1 MNPPSRPT
9 SMDQK
14 IFTIGLSVETTSVYL
29 LCCSLA
35 DSGKTIS
42 TKNLLEIWNGTEK
55 ALCDGLETLEKRN
68 IIQKII
74 SDRDVNAAYKLTD
87 VKKWKF

>member
-1 MNPPSRPT
+1 MNPPGQST
-9 SMDQK
+9 SMNQK
-14 IFTIGLSVETTSVYL
+14 IFTIGLSVETVSVYL

-42 TKNLLEIWNGTEK
+42 TKNLLEIWNGTDK
-55 ALCDGLETLEKRN
+55 ALNKGLEDLEKKN
-68 IIQKII
+68 ILQKII
-74 SDRDVNAAYKLTD
+74 SDRDLNAAYQLTD